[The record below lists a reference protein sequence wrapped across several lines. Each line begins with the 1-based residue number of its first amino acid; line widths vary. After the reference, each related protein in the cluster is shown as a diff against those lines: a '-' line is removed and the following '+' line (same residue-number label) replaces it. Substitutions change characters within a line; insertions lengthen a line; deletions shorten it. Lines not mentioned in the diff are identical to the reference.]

1 MKNSQQWFEASVR
14 RIRDLSP
21 TVREFELLPSLGVQP
36 WTVGSHLCVQVKLAG
51 RSDVRSYSLTG
62 LPGGDAYRIAVKRV
76 DPSRGGSAFMWTLR
90 EGDALTIQ
98 DPNNH
103 FELSLRAPQTLL
115 VAGGIGI
122 TPIVGMAQTLA
133 ARGADVTM
141 CYAARDDAEL
151 VYQGDLRSALGERLQ
166 TFVGSRGQRLDFD
179 RQIAALQPQAQMQV
193 CGPMSMLRGAQ
204 AAWSRAGRPADSLRF
219 ETFGNSGA
227 LQAETFWVRLPRHQ
241 LQIDVPPELSLL
253 EALEAN
259 GIETLYD
266 CRRGE
271 CGLCAM
277 DIVSVEGTVDH
288 RDVFFSAEEK
298 QHNQRL
304 CACVSRISGGGV
316 VLDSAWRPDD

>member
-1 MKNSQQWFEASVR
+1 MNYRPLGRSG
-14 RIRDLSP
+14 L
-21 TVREFELLPSLGVQP
+21 TVSSLSLG
-36 WTVGSHLCVQVKLAG
+36 TVALGVDYGIAAPEAFGRPEEADAVRLIQAALDHGVTLIDTAPAYGESERIVGKAAG
-51 RSDVRSYSLTG
+51 RDPRAIIATKVSPPIGNSL
-62 LPGGDAYRIAVKRV
+62 
-76 DPSRGGSAFMWTLR
+76 
-90 EGDALTIQ
+90 
-98 DPNNH
+98 
-103 FELSLRAPQTLL
+103 ELSLRAPQTLL